1 MAGVVQ
7 HISFAVFPR
16 FQVMSMAATTAFEVA
31 NLVLGEAD
39 GQIDERP
46 GEVLGLHNFRWSV
59 VLPAANEASKSFSTG

>member
-1 MAGVVQ
+1 MLSRNTSPQV
-7 HISFAVFPR
+7 PR
-16 FQVMSMAATTAFEVA
+16 SNIPRLQVMSMAATVA

-46 GEVLGLHNFRWSV
+46 GGVLGLHNFRWCV

>member
-1 MAGVVQ
+1 
-7 HISFAVFPR
+7 
-16 FQVMSMAATTAFEVA
+16 MAATTAFEVA